1 MRKVHV
7 VRKAVLGIA
16 MPALKEGWIGKRMQG
31 GHAPVPYRQHSA
43 NYGRANEFARV
54 PAAKPWLD

>member
-1 MRKVHV
+1 MRKVHI

-31 GHAPVPYRQHSA
+31 GHAPVPFRQHSN
-43 NYGRANEFARV
+43 NYGRANTFARV

>member
-1 MRKVHV
+1 MCKVHI

-16 MPALKEGWIGKRMQG
+16 MPELKQGWIGKRMQG
-31 GHAPVPYRQHSA
+31 GHAPVPFRQHSN
-43 NYGRANEFARV
+43 NYGRANESARV